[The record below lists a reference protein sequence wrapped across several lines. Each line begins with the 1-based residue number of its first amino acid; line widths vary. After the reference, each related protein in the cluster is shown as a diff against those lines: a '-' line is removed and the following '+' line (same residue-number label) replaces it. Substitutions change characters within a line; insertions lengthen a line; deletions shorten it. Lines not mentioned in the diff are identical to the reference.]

1 MQDWTQMVPAIV
13 VMMVAMICSTF
24 LIVDHFIA
32 PSEIKKLIIR
42 LLFKGPAERAEIAEI
57 LL

>member
-1 MQDWTQMVPAIV
+1 MVPAIV